1 MTLTTSRAWRRTRT
15 ALRSVCL
22 GLFAGV
28 FFISGAA
35 AGDGRLQLAYKV
47 YFGGVHAADL
57 GLGVNFDAASYD
69 FDAAAY
75 DLHATAYAV
84 RVRMKTTGLVK
95 ALTRWKTTAYSRGT
109 LLSGDVV
116 PVRAGYRNKRWW
128 KKRLVELGFDEG
140 TPKLVRM
147 KPRRKGRKTPAVSPS
162 QLQGAL
168 DPAGAFLALLA
179 RFDAG
184 QGCKLRIPI
193 FDGRRLRELVGEA
206 DGTGRLEASRYSPFA
221 GPTVNCRVWLEKKA
235 GFKQESGGGR
245 NYDDTVVQLR
255 MARVFDEMP
264 PVPVR
269 FASDTGYGS
278 LIAYL
283 FQAKLDAGGLKREL
297 RPSPGR
303 KRRR

>member
-22 GLFAGV
+22 GLLAGV
-28 FFISGAA
+28 FFISSAA
-35 AGDGRLQLAYKV
+35 AGDGRLQLAYRV
-47 YFGGVHAADL
+47 HFNGIHAADL
-57 GLGVNFDAASYD
+57 GLGVNFDAATYD
-69 FDAAAY
+69 VDAAAY
-75 DLHATAYAV
+75 DLDATAYAV
-84 RVRMKTTGLVK
+84 QARLKTTGLVK

-109 LLSGDVV
+109 LLSGEVV
-116 PVRAGYRNKRWW
+116 PVRAGYRSKRWW

-162 QLQGAL
+162 QLKGAL

-184 QGCKLRIPI
+184 RGCKLRIPV

-245 NYDDTVVQLR
+245 KHDDTVVQLR